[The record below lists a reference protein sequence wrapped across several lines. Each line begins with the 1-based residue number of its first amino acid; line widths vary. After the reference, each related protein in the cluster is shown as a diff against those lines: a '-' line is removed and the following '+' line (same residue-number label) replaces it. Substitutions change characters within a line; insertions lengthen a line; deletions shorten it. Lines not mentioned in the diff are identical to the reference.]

1 MPTTK
6 INLLNGLDRIVAAT
20 LAAILVGSALGFG
33 GAVWWGRPAVVALTL
48 AATLAWLARVAV
60 VGRWRMLKSPLGLL
74 GALALSLGL
83 VQLLP
88 VPASLVERVSPR
100 SVAVNSFGVIPER
113 ATADD
118 PSLTMPDPFLAR
130 CPITLDRPATLRW
143 LVGATACL
151 ALFWVASHYSDRLR
165 HAQVIWGSVVAAF
178 FVNAVLAS
186 VQVANRSEGLY
197 GCIQPGTGPAFAPT
211 LDDALEATSATVLRP
226 VGEEPK
232 PGRPALAAARPDR
245 PFLVG
250 TLMGGP
256 GAFLALGS
264 LALPLAFG
272 LFLQTMAP
280 RGSREGLLAR
290 LKDSGQGSQVALMS
304 GLLVAGSVLVGIM
317 AGPWPSVPFGLAL
330 AAVGLPGTWSSGLR
344 KTGLAASAVLLVALG
359 VGVFLGNPAGEGDTF
374 RVGLPRIDRAGAKR
388 TWAESA
394 SILKDFPIAGIGF
407 GTFATIHP
415 YYKGRDGAQGTAMSS
430 LLQWVVESGAIG
442 LALMGM
448 AGLWCLVKL
457 PGAIAR
463 VGSADRALAFGL
475 VGSLGCF
482 VGFSAIHWTVELAAV
497 ALAASAIAGTGNRW
511 LAGGTDLF
519 VDRG

>member
-1 MPTTK
+1 M
-6 INLLNGLDRIVAAT
+6 
-20 LAAILVGSALGFG
+20 
-33 GAVWWGRPAVVALTL
+33 
-48 AATLAWLARVAV
+48 
-60 VGRWRMLKSPLGLL
+60 
-74 GALALSLGL
+74 
-83 VQLLP
+83 
-88 VPASLVERVSPR
+88 
-100 SVAVNSFGVIPER
+100 IPER
-113 ATADD
+113 ARADD
-118 PSLTMPDPFLAR
+118 PELALPDPFLAR

-143 LVGATACL
+143 LVGAVACL
-151 ALFWVASHYSDRLR
+151 ALFGVASHYSDRLR

-197 GCIQPGTGPAFAPT
+197 GFIQPGAGPSWAPT
-211 LDDALEATSATVLRP
+211 LDDALEATTATVLRP
-226 VGEEPK
+226 VGDEPK
-232 PGRPALAAARPDR
+232 ADRPALAAARPGR

-256 GAFLALGS
+256 GAFLALAS

-272 LFLQTMAP
+272 LFLQAMAP
-280 RGSREGLLAR
+280 RGSREGLIGR
-290 LKDSGQGSQVALMS
+290 LRESGQGSQVALML
-304 GLLVAGSVLVGIM
+304 GLLVAGCVLVGIM
-317 AGPWPSVPFGLAL
+317 AGPWASLPFAL
-330 AAVGLPGTWSSGLR
+330 AVLAVGLAGTWTSGLR
-344 KTGLAASAVLLVALG
+344 KAGLASSALLVVALG
-359 VGVFLGNPAGEGDTF
+359 LGIALGQPAGEGDTF
-374 RVGLPRIDRAGAKR
+374 RVGLPRVDRAGARR

-394 SILKDFPIAGIGF
+394 GILRDFPVAGIGF

-442 LALMGM
+442 LALMAG
-448 AGLWCLVKL
+448 AGLWCLWKI

-475 VGSLGCF
+475 LGSLGCF
-482 VGFSAIHWTVELAAV
+482 VAFSAIHWTVELAAV

-519 VDRG
+519 VDQA